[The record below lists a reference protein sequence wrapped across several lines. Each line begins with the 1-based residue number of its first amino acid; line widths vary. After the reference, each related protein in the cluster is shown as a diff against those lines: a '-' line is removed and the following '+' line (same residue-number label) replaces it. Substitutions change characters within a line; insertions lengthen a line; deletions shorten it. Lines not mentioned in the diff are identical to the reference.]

1 MLKQNHP
8 PVVVLILA
16 VLAVLYSHPVRAQD
30 RTGILQGVVKDSSG
44 APVSG
49 AFVKV
54 KNAERRLTFMIISQ
68 AQGRYSLS
76 NLPTGKY
83 VVQAIGGDYQSQ
95 PSAQTDV

>member
-1 MLKQNHP
+1 MCKQNHA

-16 VLAVLYSHPVRAQD
+16 VLAVACPYPVRAQD
-30 RTGILQGVVKDSSG
+30 RTGSLQGVVKDSSG

-49 AFVKV
+49 AFVKM

-76 NLPTGKY
+76 NLPTG
-83 VVQAIGGDYQSQ
+83 
-95 PSAQTDV
+95 